1 MKSTHIARPVVD
13 KKRILRSELHARNN
27 QTDQPSLR
35 FIEIKYSRR
44 WTRNLAS
51 LLQKLLCERH
61 YESFEC
67 SILDFPSIALKF
79 LFRKNA

>member
-35 FIEIKYSRR
+35 FIEIKCSRR
-44 WTRNLAS
+44 WTRNLAYLKNYCAKGIMNHLS
-51 LLQKLLCERH
+51 
-61 YESFEC
+61 
-67 SILDFPSIALKF
+67 ALF
-79 LFRKNA
+79 WISHQLH